1 MGKRIFLL
9 TVLLAFA
16 AVAVAQD
23 VITLKNGDEI
33 NGKVTK
39 VTPTEIEYKLASN
52 PDGPTYTK
60 AVSEIFMVKYENG
73 QKDVFNNTPE
83 PAKQQQQV
91 TVDIPTGVTLE
102 RNRGEIVD
110 AATNRTFSEFELQ
123 QMLGMDAYNDY
134 VKARESYKSTSNGL
148 AWSYTFFFCGLP
160 LYYLGVL
167 LENGSNNGLAL
178 RIMGIVWFVGG
189 NIMIPVDY
197 ITRGVAAGKISRIA
211 EGYNA
216 KNGSLGMEIS
226 GGFTLM
232 PTAQGTVA
240 PGLGIS
246 LRF

>member
-1 MGKRIFLL
+1 MNKRLFFLTL
-9 TVLLAFA
+9 LLSFVATV
-16 AVAVAQD
+16 VAQD

-39 VTPTEIEYKLASN
+39 VTSTEIEYKLASN

-60 AVSEIFMVKYENG
+60 PVTEIFMVKYENG
-73 QKDVFNNTPE
+73 QKDVFNNTPA
-83 PAKQQQQV
+83 PATQQQQV
-91 TVDIPTGVTLE
+91 TVDIPSGVTLE
-102 RNRGEIVD
+102 RSRGEIVD
-110 AATNRTFSEFELQ
+110 AATDRTFSEFELQ
-123 QMLGMDAYNDY
+123 QMLGMDAFNDY
-134 VKARESYKSTSNGL
+134 VKARDSYKSTSNGL
-148 AWSYTFFFCGLP
+148 AWAYTFFICGLP
-160 LYYLGVL
+160 VYYLGVL
-167 LENGSNNGLAL
+167 LEDGSNNGLAL

-189 NIMIPVDY
+189 NIMIPANY

-240 PGLGIS
+240 PGVGIS

>member
-1 MGKRIFLL
+1 MNKRIFLL
-9 TVLLAFA
+9 ALLLSFVA
-16 AVAVAQD
+16 AAVAQD

-39 VTPTEIEYKLASN
+39 VSSTEIEYKLASN

-60 AVSEIFMVKYENG
+60 PVAEIFMVKYENG
-73 QKDVFNNTPE
+73 QKDVFSNTPE
-83 PAKQQQQV
+83 TAKQQQV
-91 TVDIPTGVTLE
+91 TVDIPTGVTLV
-102 RNRGEIVD
+102 RNRSEIVN
-110 AATNRTFSEFELQ
+110 AATDRTFSEFELQ
-123 QMLGMDAYNDY
+123 QMLGMEVFNDY
-134 VKARESYKSTSNGL
+134 VKARDSYKSTSNGL
-148 AWSYTFFFCGLP
+148 VWAYLFFF
-160 LYYLGVL
+160 LGPPMYVGGVF
-167 LENGSNNGLAL
+167 LEDGSNNGLAM
-178 RIMGIVWFVGG
+178 RIIGIVWTIGG
-189 NIMIPVDY
+189 NVMIPVSY

-216 KNGSLGMEIS
+216 KNGSLGMEIN

>member
-102 RNRGEIVD
+102 RNRG
-110 AATNRTFSEFELQ
+110 
-123 QMLGMDAYNDY
+123 
-134 VKARESYKSTSNGL
+134 
-148 AWSYTFFFCGLP
+148 
-160 LYYLGVL
+160 
-167 LENGSNNGLAL
+167 
-178 RIMGIVWFVGG
+178 
-189 NIMIPVDY
+189 
-197 ITRGVAAGKISRIA
+197 
-211 EGYNA
+211 
-216 KNGSLGMEIS
+216 
-226 GGFTLM
+226 
-232 PTAQGTVA
+232 
-240 PGLGIS
+240 
-246 LRF
+246 

>member
-33 NGKVTK
+33 KGKVTK
-39 VTPTEIEYKLASN
+39 VTSTEIEYKLASN

-83 PAKQQQQV
+83 PAKQQQV

-102 RNRGEIVD
+102 RSRGEIVD

-134 VKARESYKSTSNGL
+134 VKARDSYKSTGSGL
-148 AWSYTFFFCGLP
+148 AWAYTFFICGLP
-160 LYYLGVL
+160 VYYLGVL
-167 LENGSNNGLAL
+167 LEDGSNNGLAL
-178 RIMGIVWFVGG
+178 RVMGIVWFVGG

>member
-39 VTPTEIEYKLASN
+39 VTSTEIEYKLASN

-60 AVSEIFMVKYENG
+60 PVAEIFMVKYENG
-73 QKDVFNNTPE
+73 QKDVFNNTPA
-83 PAKQQQQV
+83 PATQQQV

-102 RNRGEIVD
+102 RSRGEIVD
-110 AATNRTFSEFELQ
+110 AATNHTFSEFELQ

-134 VKARESYKSTSNGL
+134 VKARDSYKSTSNGL
-148 AWSYTFFFCGLP
+148 VWAYLFFFLGP
-160 LYYLGVL
+160 PMYYGGVF
-167 LENGSNNGLAL
+167 LEDGSNNGLGM
-178 RIMGIVWFVGG
+178 RIVGIVWTICG
-189 NIMIPVDY
+189 NIMIPVEY

-232 PTAQGTVA
+232 PTAKGTVA

>member
-1 MGKRIFLL
+1 MNKKAFFLA
-9 TVLLAFA
+9 LAMLFFGA
-16 AVAVAQD
+16 AMAQD

-39 VTPTEIEYKLASN
+39 VSSTEIEYKLASN

-60 AVSEIFMVKYENG
+60 PVTEIFMVKYENG

-83 PAKQQQQV
+83 PAKQQQV

-134 VKARESYKSTSNGL
+134 VKARDSYKSTSNGL

-211 EGYNA
+211 EDYNA

>member
-1 MGKRIFLL
+1 MNKRIFLL
-9 TVLLAFA
+9 ALLLSFVA
-16 AVAVAQD
+16 AAVAQD

-39 VTPTEIEYKLASN
+39 VTSTEIEYKLASN

-60 AVSEIFMVKYENG
+60 PVAEIFMVKYENG

-83 PAKQQQQV
+83 TAKQQQV
-91 TVDIPTGVTLE
+91 TVDIPTGVTLV
-102 RNRGEIVD
+102 RNRSEIVN
-110 AATNRTFSEFELQ
+110 AATDRTFSEFELQ
-123 QMLGMDAYNDY
+123 QMLGMEVFNDY
-134 VKARESYKSTSNGL
+134 VKARDSYKSTSNGL
-148 AWSYTFFFCGLP
+148 VWAYLFFF
-160 LYYLGVL
+160 LGPPMYVGGVF
-167 LENGSNNGLAL
+167 LEDGSNNGLAM
-178 RIMGIVWFVGG
+178 RIIGIVWTIGG
-189 NIMIPVDY
+189 NVMIPVSH

-216 KNGSLGMEIS
+216 KNGSLGMEVS

>member
-39 VTPTEIEYKLASN
+39 VTSTEIEYKLASN

-60 AVSEIFMVKYENG
+60 PVTEIFMVKYENG
-73 QKDVFNNTPE
+73 QKDVFNVNTSTAE
-83 PAKQQQQV
+83 PSSTMQ
-91 TVDIPTGVTLE
+91 PSSYTLE
-102 RNRGEIVD
+102 RHKSRIVSTEGD
-110 AATNRTFSEFELQ
+110 LTDDQLEMLLGREQFKEYKKLSEEYVSQTNGAIFMIGCAIAGPIMLWAAPYADSQTLYA
-123 QMLGMDAYNDY
+123 M
-134 VKARESYKSTSNGL
+134 
-148 AWSYTFFFCGLP
+148 YT
-160 LYYLGVL
+160 GV
-167 LENGSNNGLAL
+167 
-178 RIMGIVWFVGG
+178 GIAFTAAG
-189 NIMIPVDY
+189 NILAPICF
-197 ITRGVAAGKISRIA
+197 ISRGIRAGKISRIA
-211 EGYNA
+211 EAYNA

-240 PGLGIS
+240 PGLGLS

>member
-1 MGKRIFLL
+1 MALL
-9 TVLLAFA
+9 LSFVA
-16 AVAVAQD
+16 AAVAQD

-39 VTPTEIEYKLASN
+39 VSSTEIEYKLASN

-60 AVSEIFMVKYENG
+60 PVAEIFMVKYENG
-73 QKDVFNNTPE
+73 QKDVFSNTPE
-83 PAKQQQQV
+83 TAKQQQV
-91 TVDIPTGVTLE
+91 TVDIPTGVTLV
-102 RNRGEIVD
+102 RNRSEIVN
-110 AATNRTFSEFELQ
+110 AATDRTFSEFELQ
-123 QMLGMDAYNDY
+123 QMLGMEVFNDY
-134 VKARESYKSTSNGL
+134 VKARDSYKSTSNGL
-148 AWSYTFFFCGLP
+148 VWAYLFFF
-160 LYYLGVL
+160 LGPPMYVGGVF
-167 LENGSNNGLAL
+167 LEDGSNNGLAM
-178 RIMGIVWFVGG
+178 RIIGIVWTIGG
-189 NIMIPVDY
+189 NVMIPVSY

-216 KNGSLGMEIS
+216 KNGSLGMEIN

>member
-39 VTPTEIEYKLASN
+39 VTSTEIEYKLASN

-83 PAKQQQQV
+83 PAKQQQV

-102 RNRGEIVD
+102 RSRGEIVD

-134 VKARESYKSTSNGL
+134 VKARDSYKSTGSGL
-148 AWSYTFFFCGLP
+148 AWAYTFFICGLP
-160 LYYLGVL
+160 VYYLGVL
-167 LENGSNNGLAL
+167 LEDGSNNGLAL
-178 RIMGIVWFVGG
+178 RVMGIVWFVGG

>member
-1 MGKRIFLL
+1 MNKKAFFLA
-9 TVLLAFA
+9 LAMLFFGA
-16 AVAVAQD
+16 AMAQD

-39 VTPTEIEYKLASN
+39 VSSTEIEYKLASN

-60 AVSEIFMVKYENG
+60 PVTEIFMVKNENG

-83 PAKQQQQV
+83 PAKQQQV

-134 VKARESYKSTSNGL
+134 VKARDSYKSTSNGL

-211 EGYNA
+211 EDYNA